1 MLIPSVII
9 FLVICF
15 FVIEDPIFLFNKQ
28 RMKECHKSLSQM
40 ASLNKKKD
48 KIAEAEGIIKE
59 LEDKKV
65 QIID

>member
-1 MLIPSVII
+1 
-9 FLVICF
+9 
-15 FVIEDPIFLFNKQ
+15 
-28 RMKECHKSLSQM
+28 MKECHKSLSQM